1 MIKKAADTAYAVR
14 FINLMQKEFS
24 QWTAFKFGIIDD
36 RGNLLKRPKTIEE
49 KNAYTPF
56 HASIRAMKQLM
67 SVVPGGAK
75 MAAMAASWS
84 TVSSRFGLTESDNQE
99 FERLVEEMVA
109 GDSGGN
115 TENIASGKTSGAI
128 TSKGPSG
135 IKPKRKKKD
144 E

>member
-1 MIKKAADTAYAVR
+1 MIKKATDTAYAVR

-36 RGNLLKRPKTIEE
+36 KGNLIKRPKTPEE

-67 SVVPGGAK
+67 NTVPGGSK
-75 MAAMAASWS
+75 LAAMAASWS
-84 TVSSRFGLTESDNQE
+84 TVSSRFGLTEADNQE
-99 FERLVEEMVA
+99 FERLVEEMTA
-109 GDSGGN
+109 GDSGGD
-115 TENIASGKTSGAI
+115 TENIASGKTTGSV

-135 IKPKRKKKD
+135 IKQKRKKKD